1 MKPMFQKWILP
12 LIGIILIIPGI
23 ILGTAL
29 ISKKGFTMPAEF
41 TEARASGAEI
51 ASFLN
56 EFSDNSIN
64 SLEKIKEEDKAGRYG
79 NALDITI
86 KELERIEEA
95 RTKTIELLSE
105 LEKMAASIPSIPDD
119 KAQSLGMQAIS
130 TEISLVDKLLNYN
143 EKLKSLLDILKSKFT
158 SYSPEQ
164 FNDEMTEITKGLNED
179 ALSINE
185 LNRKYQTLME
195 EFDKEIKNQ

>member
-1 MKPMFQKWILP
+1 
-12 LIGIILIIPGI
+12 
-23 ILGTAL
+23 
-29 ISKKGFTMPAEF
+29 MPAEF

-86 KELERIEEA
+86 KELERIEKA

-119 KAQSLGMQAIS
+119 EAQSLGMQAIS

-143 EKLKSLLDILKSKFT
+143 EKLKSLLDILRSKFT

-164 FNDEMTEITKGLNED
+164 FNDEMAEITKGLNED

-185 LNRKYQTLME
+185 LNRKYQTLMK
-195 EFDKEIKNQ
+195 EFDKKIEE